1 MADNL
6 KKKHIVWYADLN
18 KLDFKDSFI
27 KRWWIG
33 QVLIHGRMEDIKG
46 LDFSEIKELLP
57 NLELPSHLKALWEDY
72 FKWREKIGRT
82 K

>member
-33 QVLIHGRMEDIKG
+33 QVLIHGRMEDIKD
-46 LDFSEIKELLP
+46 LTLAK
-57 NLELPSHLKALWEDY
+57 LKSFFLILS
-72 FKWREKIGRT
+72 FPHT
-82 K
+82 